1 MEHTLHLVVG
11 HVLSRITPMHT
22 ERTRKA
28 RIDDEDDNT
37 SDDAA
42 ASNDGSAII
51 SHGLHKLLGLIKQVR
66 VVLCIC
72 LHPLIHLS
80 DTKITSSSCL
90 LQAYVPGGRCPG
102 ARARAVCTNSMGID
116 VCVSG

>member
-1 MEHTLHLVVG
+1 MEHTLHLAAG

-28 RIDDEDDNT
+28 RIDDKNDNS
-37 SDDAA
+37 SDGTA
-42 ASNDGSAII
+42 ASDDGSAII
-51 SHGLHKLLGLIKQVR
+51 SHGLCKLLGLIKQVR
-66 VVLCIC
+66 VILRIC

-90 LQAYVPGGRCPG
+90 LQAYVLRG
-102 ARARAVCTNSMGID
+102 
-116 VCVSG
+116 